1 MKKIINIL
9 VLLAIYSLS
18 FSEIK
23 IFVDDYNPTIK
34 QNIILTVEF
43 LNEPKSEYE
52 IEGIDNFEVISKG
65 SRSNYNTLNNK
76 RIKYSKSD
84 IYILSPKKEG
94 KISLIAKTK
103 NKTISNSIVLQVAKK
118 IENSLKEPKL
128 FLETTHY
135 KRDYYY
141 GEKIP
146 FVEKVIIKTSVSN
159 YNYISTPVFNGFTIK
174 NITPRDGRGFAIPK
188 RVTVNGKE
196 QVELVL
202 FRSILEPEAS
212 GRKTI
217 KTGGISIAELTK
229 EDEEKN
235 PVYLG
240 FEEFDLN
247 ILPLPEENKPE
258 NFQEVVGELKG
269 NYHWEKE
276 NIDGRETFI
285 LNLKLYGS
293 VNLDKL
299 EKIVFSEEEKF
310 DVKETTTIFEEHVLD
325 HVYSAER
332 NYVIIFIPKQTG
344 EIILPKIKIP
354 FFNPVEKRYDEFII
368 SGFGEEEENGKNYSR
383 EINKDNLKV
392 IFTENTN
399 VNNSVNNNENINN
412 KNLQQT
418 KIINIVSEEKDQN
431 VKIFIIYF
439 LAAVV
444 FLEGI
449 YIIKLRK
456 NIKRNKTD
464 IDIFEK

>member
-52 IEGIDNFEVISKG
+52 IEGIDNFEVISRG

-84 IYILSPKKEG
+84 IYILSPKKAG

-103 NKTISNSIVLQVAKK
+103 NKTISNSIVLQVAEK

-159 YNYISTPVFNGFTIK
+159 YNYVSTPVFNGFTIK

-196 QVELVL
+196 QIELVL
-202 FRSILEPEAS
+202 FRSILEPES
-212 GRKTI
+212 FGRKTI

-276 NIDGRETFI
+276 NIDGRETLI

-332 NYVIIFIPKQTG
+332 NYVIIFIPKQMG

-368 SGFGEEEENGKNYSR
+368 SGFGEEEKNGKNYSR

-439 LAAVV
+439 LAVVV

>member
-9 VLLAIYSLS
+9 VFLVLYSLS

-52 IEGIDNFEVISKG
+52 IEGINNFEIISRG

-94 KISLIAKTK
+94 KISLIAKSK
-103 NKTISNSIVLQVAKK
+103 NKTVSNSIVLYVAEE
-118 IENSLKEPKL
+118 IQNSLKEPKL

-146 FVEKVIIKTSVSN
+146 FVEKVIIKTSISN
-159 YNYISTPVFNGFTIK
+159 YNYISTPVFNGFSIK

-196 QVELVL
+196 QIELVL
-202 FRSILEPEAS
+202 FRSILEPES
-212 GRKTI
+212 FGKKVI
-217 KTGGISIAELTK
+217 KTGGISIVELT
-229 EDEEKN
+229 EDDREKS

-240 FEEFDLN
+240 FKEFNLN
-247 ILPLPEENKPE
+247 ILPLPEKDRPE
-258 NFQEVVGELKG
+258 NFQGVVGELKG
-269 NYHWEKE
+269 NYQWLKE
-276 NIDGRETFI
+276 NIEGKNSYI

-293 VNLDKL
+293 VNLDNL
-299 EKIVFSEEEKF
+299 EKIISAPDDNF
-310 DVKETTTIFEEHVLD
+310 DVKETTTVFEEHVLD
-325 HVYSAER
+325 HVYSAEK
-332 NYVIIFIPKQTG
+332 NYVIVFIPKKNG
-344 EIILPKIKIP
+344 NAVPSEIKIP
-354 FFNPVEKRYDEFII
+354 FFNPVEKKYEEFTV
-368 SGFGEEEENGKNYSR
+368 SVSEKENAGENYYK
-383 EINKDNLKV
+383 EVDKEKLKF

-399 VNNSVNNNENINN
+399 INNSVKNENLNS

-418 KIINIVSEEKDQN
+418 KIINIIPEEKN
-431 VKIFIIYF
+431 KNTEIFIIIF
-439 LAAVV
+439 LAVLVV
-444 FLEGI
+444 LEGF
-449 YIIKLRK
+449 YIIKLK
-456 NIKRNKTD
+456 KSIKDNGK
-464 IDIFEK
+464 E

>member
-1 MKKIINIL
+1 MKKVINIL
-9 VLLAIYSLS
+9 IFLAIYSLS

-23 IFVDDYNPTIK
+23 IFVDNYNPTIK

-52 IEGIDNFEVISKG
+52 IEGIDNFEIISRG

-103 NKTISNSIVLQVAKK
+103 NKTISNSIVLQVAEK

-141 GEKIP
+141 YGEKIP
-146 FVEKVIIKTSVSN
+146 FVEKIIIKTSISN

-174 NITPRDGRGFAIPK
+174 NITPRDGRGFAIPR

-196 QVELVL
+196 QIELVL
-202 FRSILEPEAS
+202 FRSILEPESS

-247 ILPLPEENKPE
+247 ILPLPERDKPE
-258 NFQEVVGELKG
+258 NFQGVVGNLKG
-269 NYHWEKE
+269 NYHWTKE
-276 NIDGRETFI
+276 NIDGKETFI

-299 EKIVFSEEEKF
+299 EKVVFSEDERF

-332 NYVIIFIPKQTG
+332 NYIIIFIPKKDG

-368 SGFGEEEENGKNYSR
+368 SSLEEENRQNYSR
-383 EINKDNLKV
+383 EINKDNLKI

-399 VNNSVNNNENINN
+399 INNPVKNENINN

-418 KIINIVSEEKDQN
+418 KIINIIPEEKN
-431 VKIFIIYF
+431 HNKKIFIIYF
-439 LAAVV
+439 LVAMV

-449 YIIKLRK
+449 YIIKLK
-456 NIKRNKTD
+456 KDIKRKEENGTNK
-464 IDIFEK
+464 

>member
-9 VLLAIYSLS
+9 VFLAIYSLS

-52 IEGIDNFEVISKG
+52 IEGIDNFEVISRG

-103 NKTISNSIVLQVAKK
+103 NKTISNSIVLQVAEK

-332 NYVIIFIPKQTG
+332 NYVIIFIPKQMG

-368 SGFGEEEENGKNYSR
+368 SGFGEEEKNGKNYSR

>member
-9 VLLAIYSLS
+9 VFLAIYSLS

-52 IEGIDNFEVISKG
+52 IEGIDNFEVISRG

-196 QVELVL
+196 QIELVL
-202 FRSILEPEAS
+202 FRSILEPES
-212 GRKTI
+212 FGK
-217 KTGGISIAELTK
+217 
-229 EDEEKN
+229 
-235 PVYLG
+235 
-240 FEEFDLN
+240 
-247 ILPLPEENKPE
+247 
-258 NFQEVVGELKG
+258 
-269 NYHWEKE
+269 
-276 NIDGRETFI
+276 
-285 LNLKLYGS
+285 KL
-293 VNLDKL
+293 
-299 EKIVFSEEEKF
+299 
-310 DVKETTTIFEEHVLD
+310 
-325 HVYSAER
+325 
-332 NYVIIFIPKQTG
+332 
-344 EIILPKIKIP
+344 
-354 FFNPVEKRYDEFII
+354 
-368 SGFGEEEENGKNYSR
+368 
-383 EINKDNLKV
+383 
-392 IFTENTN
+392 
-399 VNNSVNNNENINN
+399 
-412 KNLQQT
+412 
-418 KIINIVSEEKDQN
+418 
-431 VKIFIIYF
+431 
-439 LAAVV
+439 
-444 FLEGI
+444 
-449 YIIKLRK
+449 
-456 NIKRNKTD
+456 
-464 IDIFEK
+464 

>member
-9 VLLAIYSLS
+9 VFLAIYSLS

-52 IEGIDNFEVISKG
+52 IEGIDNFEVISRG

-84 IYILSPKKEG
+84 IYILSPKKVG

-103 NKTISNSIVLQVAKK
+103 NKTISNSIVLQVAEK

-196 QVELVL
+196 QIELVL
-202 FRSILEPEAS
+202 FRSILEPES
-212 GRKTI
+212 FGRKTI

-240 FEEFDLN
+240 FEEFNLN

-258 NFQEVVGELKG
+258 NFQGVVGELKG
-269 NYHWEKE
+269 NYHWAKE

-299 EKIVFSEEEKF
+299 EKIVFSEDEKF

-332 NYVIIFIPKQTG
+332 NYVIIFIPKKAG

-354 FFNPVEKRYDEFII
+354 FFNPIEQKYDEFVI
-368 SGFGEEEENGKNYSR
+368 SGFGEKENEKNYSR

-399 VNNSVNNNENINN
+399 INNPAKNEDINN

-418 KIINIVSEEKDQN
+418 KIINIVSEEKGQN

-439 LAAVV
+439 LIAAV

-449 YIIKLRK
+449 YIIKLK
-456 NIKRNKTD
+456 KDIKKKEEHGTNKW
-464 IDIFEK
+464 

>member
-1 MKKIINIL
+1 M
-9 VLLAIYSLS
+9 
-18 FSEIK
+18 
-23 IFVDDYNPTIK
+23 
-34 QNIILTVEF
+34 
-43 LNEPKSEYE
+43 
-52 IEGIDNFEVISKG
+52 
-65 SRSNYNTLNNK
+65 
-76 RIKYSKSD
+76 
-84 IYILSPKKEG
+84 
-94 KISLIAKTK
+94 
-103 NKTISNSIVLQVAKK
+103 QVAEK

-196 QVELVL
+196 QIELVL
-202 FRSILEPEAS
+202 FRSILEPES
-212 GRKTI
+212 FGRKTI

-229 EDEEKN
+229 EDKEKN

-456 NIKRNKTD
+456 NTKRNKTD